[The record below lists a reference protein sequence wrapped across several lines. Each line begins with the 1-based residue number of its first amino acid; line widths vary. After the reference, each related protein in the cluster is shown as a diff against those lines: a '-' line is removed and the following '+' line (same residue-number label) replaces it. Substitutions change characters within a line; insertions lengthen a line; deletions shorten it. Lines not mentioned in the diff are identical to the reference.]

1 LQIVTDTGNFL
12 DDPYERLEKIAPQT
26 VFVQAKTYYG
36 GGEWYSL
43 DLDYARI
50 GQILRKHNYR
60 GYISLEFEGKEDYR
74 TALHKSLELM
84 RSAFPRT

>member
-1 LQIVTDTGNFL
+1 
-12 DDPYERLEKIAPQT
+12 
-26 VFVQAKTYYG
+26 VQAKTYYG

-60 GYISLEFEGKEDYR
+60 GFISLEFEGKEDYR
-74 TALHKSLELM
+74 TSIPKSLELL
-84 RSAFPRT
+84 RLAFPRA